1 MTGVRK
7 PTRILALPV
16 FRCAAASHVSD
27 RQHRESCA
35 RSDML
40 SACNRRNWLYAVEES
55 VEDLKK
61 LPSWR
66 TGRTLVEKA
75 RLGQAELLQEVL
87 LSDTRICK
95 C

>member
-1 MTGVRK
+1 MRS
-7 PTRILALPV
+7 I
-16 FRCAAASHVSD
+16 RCAVCVVD
-27 RQHRESCA
+27 
-35 RSDML
+35 
-40 SACNRRNWLYAVEES
+40 RRNWLYAVEES

-87 LSDTRICK
+87 LSITRTCK
-95 C
+95 